1 MGRYLTS
8 VNISFW
14 VVLLLLQTHG
24 FRGCLETER
33 IGLLKLK
40 AFIESV
46 SEGPDTTLIT
56 WVDGHERSN
65 CRSWDRVKCNATTG
79 RLMELSL
86 SHARTRIPGTLF
98 RICNLNISLF
108 HPFEELVSLDLS
120 DNGFGGWID
129 QTEGNF
135 IYFHLHKISS
145 FSRLTPMALFTFLP
159 TYAGYTSFS
168 SLKKLEKLDLTNN
181 CFNTNIFSSF
191 SQFKS
196 LKTLIMPYNDLKGSF
211 PINGSK
217 GLLSLKKLEILDLN
231 NNLLSSS
238 ILSSLTAVTSLRTLI
253 LSNNNMEGSFPIQ
266 ELIKLKN
273 LEMLDLS
280 GNRFNASIQGSGSL
294 NKLLVLD
301 LSNNRF
307 SNSAFLLLSAI
318 SSLKTLILS
327 NNKIEGSLPIQE
339 FTRFQDLELLD
350 LSDNKFNGSIQGICE
365 LKNLLELDLSDNK
378 FSGHLP
384 KCIGNMTNLQVLDLS
399 SNQLDG
405 NIPFDISNLK
415 FLEYLALFNNKF
427 EGLFSLGLLANLS
440 KLKALGLSSQ
450 SKMFQV
456 ETEFYLAPKISIEGT
471 WVEQLQTQFEN

>member
-129 QTEGNF
+129 QTEG
-135 IYFHLHKISS
+135 
-145 FSRLTPMALFTFLP
+145 
-159 TYAGYTSFS
+159 YTSFS

-280 GNRFNASIQGSGSL
+280 GNRFNASIQGFAGSGSL